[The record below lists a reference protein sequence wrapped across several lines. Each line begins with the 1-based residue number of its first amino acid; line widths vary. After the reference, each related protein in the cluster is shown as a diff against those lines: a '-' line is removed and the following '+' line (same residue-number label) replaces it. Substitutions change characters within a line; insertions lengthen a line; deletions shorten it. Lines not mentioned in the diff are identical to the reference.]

1 MAGPWDDYAPAK
13 EPAAPAPAKKSSW
26 DKKKPLKTLTAQE
39 RKDSLAALR
48 QSDAVMNAELKG
60 MSAPQRKKALATYY
74 ANPTIQR
81 LRQEAG
87 LTAVRTRDEEL
98 ASIAR
103 KKFRD
108 ESTQPMKIVDR
119 SQGDDR
125 SWFRKLTD
133 RRRKA
138 TPEEIAAA
146 KGAKPGDTVRVD
158 NQMGLEQSYINAF
171 GRMLFGVP
179 ERVIAAF
186 EGNSDGTKNYGER
199 LKVRR
204 QVTDMQRDRNIVGNV
219 GGTIGGAATSSA
231 GAAGAL
237 RLAGRGVA
245 ALPGGQAV
253 GNFIQNLTRLQEG
266 QKAGNAARIVAAG
279 AGGGGTQALGE
290 GSDVTTGTVTGAV
303 AAPLTV
309 AGFKGIEWAS
319 RPVRDLLRA
328 SGATGILRRFTSA
341 TREEITDAMNAFRQ
355 RTGREPTV
363 FEVLPAQDRQ
373 AVEGLLKKMPGRP
386 RERATELVR
395 ERVRAM
401 PDEMAGRTAEITAP
415 QQRFMARDLARE
427 LAESRAPGATPTPE
441 ELALAR
447 QAVTNPTRMEEVRNT
462 INGNIMRPHDDTV
475 VVQSID
481 ELVPTAPQNV
491 NGRIVQVESD
501 PDISAMIRRAAG
513 TMRLSN
519 NGVTGANVTNL
530 RAALQDIA
538 DRGGNEGLI
547 ARSAIAHLDDV
558 VAREAPDIADAA
570 TRMRAAN
577 TTNKTRMQS
586 EAEGRKTRVQEDI
599 PVDSRLAGWR
609 SDAAYETAEG
619 AAGRAAGQRASL
631 MRDFEGTPG
640 QAIGRANEIAEAP
653 GVQNAIR
660 GNLGAGAGDEV
671 ADMAGAQSESFR
683 RLSRLRQP
691 QAGENQDMD
700 FGDLAMSM
708 SLLSPTSLVRTKSQA
723 VGTLLR
729 VFAGIPEGRAT
740 QIVNALFSR
749 EPEQIA
755 RALRMLDSA
764 GERGQR
770 ALRDIVASVA
780 VGSQAGEMV
789 NNVDESR
796 EAAEPDI
803 PAVPEELRNAP
814 QPKIP
819 GNLPLGIQFEVQN
832 ADGSISTV
840 RTISIGTDQGEVLIP
855 TVVNGR
861 VVSDEEAIAHYNQ
874 TGEHFGIF
882 NSPEEATAYAEALH
896 NYHARNLPSGDVS
909 AEAGPWD
916 AYAGEEAENPV
927 PYGRAVIEALFPGVV
942 VTDDE
947 RDPNSPLGRA
957 NPGSYHNSTDGA
969 VDVRPIPGM
978 TFEEF
983 IATIQDQGYEIV
995 EAIDE
1000 VNNPSGHATGP
1011 HWHVV
1016 LA

>member
-13 EPAAPAPAKKSSW
+13 KPAAPAPAKKSSW
-26 DKKKPLKTLTAQE
+26 DKSKPLKSLSPQE

-60 MSAPQRKKALATYY
+60 LTPQQRKKALANYY
-74 ANPTIQR
+74 ASPTIQR

-87 LTAVRTRDEEL
+87 MPAVRTRDEEL

-125 SWFRKLTD
+125 NWFQRTFT
-133 RRRKA
+133 RTRPA
-138 TPEEIAAA
+138 TAEEKAAA
-146 KGAKPGDTVRVD
+146 KGRKPGETVRVD

-171 GRMLFGVP
+171 GRTLFGVP

-186 EGNSDGTKNYGER
+186 EGDSDGTNNYGER
-199 LKVRR
+199 LNVRR

-219 GGTIGGAATSSA
+219 GGSVGGAVTSSA
-231 GAAGAL
+231 GAAGAVN
-237 RLAGRGVA
+237 LAGRGVA

-279 AGGGGTQALGE
+279 AGGGGAQALGE

-570 TRMRAAN
+570 TRMRAVN
-577 TTNKTRMQS
+577 TANKTRMQS
-586 EAEGRKTRVQEDI
+586 EAEGRKTHVQEDI
-599 PVDSRLAGWR
+599 PIDSRLAGWR

-631 MRDFEGTPG
+631 MGDFEGTPG
-640 QAIGRANEIAEAP
+640 QAIGRANEIAESP

-683 RLSRLRQP
+683 RLARLRQP
-691 QAGENQDMD
+691 QAGESQDMD

-708 SLLSPTSLVRTKSQA
+708 SLLSPTALVRTKSQT

-780 VGSQAGEMV
+780 AGSQAGAMV

-796 EAAEPDI
+796 EATAPDLPPAPEAPAPDAGSEEP
-803 PAVPEELRNAP
+803 
-814 QPKIP
+814 
-819 GNLPLGIQFEVQN
+819 
-832 ADGSISTV
+832 
-840 RTISIGTDQGEVLIP
+840 
-855 TVVNGR
+855 
-861 VVSDEEAIAHYNQ
+861 
-874 TGEHFGIF
+874 
-882 NSPEEATAYAEALH
+882 
-896 NYHARNLPSGDVS
+896 
-909 AEAGPWD
+909 GPWD
-916 AYAGEEAENPV
+916 AYAGEQAENRV
-927 PYGRAVIEALFPGVV
+927 PYGRAVIEGLFPGVV

-947 RDPNSPLGRA
+947 RDPNSALGRA
-957 NPGSYHNSTDGA
+957 NPDSYHNSTDGA